1 MKPNPRR
8 FGELSGIPTISVGKR
23 GGFGGGIGGR
33 PAAHPIKCPSVNARP
48 LSRFSQSVKS
58 GVLGGRLGVTRSP
71 MAYYGTQ
78 GLCTVRYLR
87 ILKVTYRILWTGRSS
102 MLNSG
107 TCIDILDSYT
117 GCC

>member
-1 MKPNPRR
+1 VKPNRSA
-8 FGELSGIPTISVGKR
+8 FGLLWDIPTIPVESA

-33 PAAHPIKCPSVNARP
+33 PAAHPIKYPSVNARP
-48 LSRFSQSVKS
+48 LSRFSQSVTF
-58 GVLGGRLGVTRSP
+58 GVLGGRLGVTRSQ

-78 GLCTVRYLR
+78 GLCIVQYLH
-87 ILKVTYRILWTGRSS
+87 ILKVTYIISWTGRSP

-107 TCIDILDSYT
+107 TCIGIHDIYT